1 MACQSTSRHWRLR
14 ELERGI
20 RAALRSVLGK
30 ALLSGLIVAQVPMPS
45 GAADLRSRHQ
55 ASWADIDTLRSLLVA
70 NGTRVSQS
78 DCNQP
83 GLQGPYHDNS
93 GSIVI
98 CRVHRD
104 PTAVWNT
111 LAHEATH
118 RMQACAGG
126 TITNPA
132 HHQAMA
138 QALATY
144 APDEW
149 RSLRSYPRSEQLS
162 ELEAR
167 YTARLPPEQVHRLF
181 RRYCS
186 GRPPSAL
193 TQKP

>member
-1 MACQSTSRHWRLR
+1 MVWQSFPPRQRLGR
-14 ELERGI
+14 FERGPI
-20 RAALRSVLGK
+20 PGRTFLFGK
-30 ALLSGLIVAQVPMPS
+30 ALLAGLMVALSPMPS
-45 GAADLRSRHQ
+45 RATDLRSSRQ
-55 ASWADIDTLRSLLVA
+55 ATWADIDTLRSLLVA
-70 NGTRVSQS
+70 NGARVTQS

-83 GLQGPYHDNS
+83 GLQGLYHDNS
-93 GSIVI
+93 GTIVI

-132 HHQAMA
+132 NHQAMA

-149 RSLRSYPRSEQLS
+149 RSLRSYPRSDQLS

-167 YTARLPPEQVHRLF
+167 YTARLPPEQVPRLF
-181 RRYCS
+181 RRYCG
-186 GRPPSAL
+186 GRPPSTL

>member
-1 MACQSTSRHWRLR
+1 MSL
-14 ELERGI
+14 
-20 RAALRSVLGK
+20 LGK
-30 ALLSGLIVAQVPMPS
+30 ALLSGLMVAQAPMPS
-45 GAADLRSRHQ
+45 GAAELRSPHQ

-70 NGTRVSQS
+70 NGARVTQS

-83 GLQGPYHDNS
+83 GLQGLYHDNS
-93 GSIVI
+93 GTIVI

-132 HHQAMA
+132 NHQAMA

-149 RSLRSYPRSEQLS
+149 RSLRSYPRSDQLS

-167 YTARLPPEQVHRLF
+167 YTARLPPEQVPRLF
-181 RRYCS
+181 RRYCG
-186 GRPPSAL
+186 GRPPSTL